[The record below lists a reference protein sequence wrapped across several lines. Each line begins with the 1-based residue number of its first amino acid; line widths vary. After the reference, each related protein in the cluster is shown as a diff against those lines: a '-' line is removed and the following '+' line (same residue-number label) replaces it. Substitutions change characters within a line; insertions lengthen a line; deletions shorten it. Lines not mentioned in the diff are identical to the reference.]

1 MLTSKEVAEAYIEVG
16 EKKANYPLYKMIGLA
31 ILAGIFIAFAS
42 VASNT
47 VSATVDSGSI
57 AKLLAGLVFPGGLAM
72 VLCCGTELFTGDCLL
87 VISVL
92 KKRITLFKML
102 RCWFF
107 VYIGNLIG
115 SVIIAGL
122 INMSGQLSF
131 FHNELAL
138 NTISVAVK
146 KVSYTFSQGLAMGI
160 LCNILVCT
168 AVVMAFS
175 GKTVS
180 DKVLGTFFPILL
192 FILSG
197 FEHCVANMY
206 YIPAGIMA
214 LSNPEYLNMAIEQG
228 IHIEKLNIGAFFINN
243 LLPVTLGNIIGGA
256 IFIGAM
262 YYFLYLRENH

>member
-1 MLTSKEVAEAYIEVG
+1 MLSAKEVAEQYIELG
-16 EKKANYPLYKMIGLA
+16 EKKSGYPLYKMIGLA
-31 ILAGIFIAFAS
+31 ILAGIFIALAS

-47 VSATVDSGSI
+47 VSATVESGSI
-57 AKLLAGLVFPGGLAM
+57 AKLLAGLVFPGGLIM

-87 VISVL
+87 VISLL
-92 KKRITLFKML
+92 KKKISLFRML

-131 FHNELAL
+131 FNNELAL
-138 NTISVAVK
+138 TTIKVAVK

-168 AVVMAFS
+168 AVIMAFS
-175 GKTVS
+175 GKTLS

-206 YIPAGIMA
+206 YIPSGMMA
-214 LSNPEYLNMAIEQG
+214 LSNSEYVKMAVEHN
-228 IHIEKLNIGAFFINN
+228 IHIEKLNIGSFFINN
-243 LLPVTLGNIIGGA
+243 LLPVTIGNIIGGA
-256 IFIGAM
+256 IFIGAF
-262 YYFLYLRENH
+262 YWFLYLREEH

>member
-1 MLTSKEVAEAYIEVG
+1 MLSSKEVATMYIDLG
-16 EKKANYPLYKMIGLA
+16 EKKANYPLYKMITLA

-47 VSATVDSGSI
+47 VTSTVENQSI

-72 VLCCGTELFTGDCLL
+72 VLCCNTELFTGDCLII
-87 VISVL
+87 ISVL
-92 KKRITLFKML
+92 KKRLSLMKML

-115 SVIIAGL
+115 SVIIAYL

-131 FHNELAL
+131 FDNHLAI
-138 NTISVAVK
+138 TTMKVAVK

-168 AVVMAFS
+168 AVVMAASSKSIAGKVS
-175 GKTVS
+175 G
-180 DKVLGTFFPILL
+180 LFFPILL

-206 YIPAGIMA
+206 YIPAGILA
-214 LSNPEYLNMAIEQG
+214 SLNPTYASLAVENS
-228 IHIEKLNIGAFFINN
+228 IHIEKLTISSFFLNN

-256 IFIGAM
+256 IFIGAAYWFM
-262 YYFLYLRENH
+262 YLREK

>member
-1 MLTSKEVAEAYIEVG
+1 MLSAKEVAEQYIELG
-16 EKKANYPLYKMIGLA
+16 EKKSGYPLYKMIGLA
-31 ILAGIFIAFAS
+31 ILAGIFIALAS

-47 VSATVDSGSI
+47 VSATVESGSI
-57 AKLLAGLVFPGGLAM
+57 AKLLAGLVFPGGLIM

-87 VISVL
+87 VISLL
-92 KKRITLFKML
+92 KKKISLFRML

-131 FHNELAL
+131 FNNELAL
-138 NTISVAVK
+138 TTIKVAVK

-168 AVVMAFS
+168 AVIMAFS
-175 GKTVS
+175 GKTLS

-206 YIPAGIMA
+206 YIPAGLIA
-214 LSNPEYLNMAIEQG
+214 KSNPVYLQMAVERGIEVSNLT
-228 IHIEKLNIGAFFINN
+228 ISAFLFKN
-243 LLPVTLGNIIGGA
+243 LFPVTIGNLIGGMLV
-256 IFIGAM
+256 GAM
-262 YYFLYLRENH
+262 YWYIYLREDKK